1 MSGSAVR
8 ASQSPVLMADTSL
21 NISSFGEGQD
31 GRLYVTDIGT
41 GDVWLVVAAPR

>member
-1 MSGSAVR
+1 
-8 ASQSPVLMADTSL
+8 MADTAL

-41 GDVWLVVAAPR
+41 GDIWQVEAAPR